1 MTFSL
6 ESRATLQ
13 FVLTLR
19 RRWADTLYPRLR
31 AECDA
36 LGGPESLAPDGFAD
50 RVHGLRSYPGF
61 AWLERGSQKMLWRA
75 AIDAITG
82 DDAGEARAA
91 ESGTAKRDAA
101 DRAAGRRYPTGPA
114 SGSTLELDP
123 QLPLP
128 DWYTGWDI
136 HLQPGGVWSDAT
148 SARVYELGARLVM
161 LGDNDD
167 YKFHR
172 LFVETAVPRRD
183 YRRIVDLGC
192 GFGKSTWPLKKA
204 FPVAEVIGIDLSAPC
219 LELAVRRT
227 AAKGLGIRFRQANAA
242 GTGLEAAR
250 ADLVTAT
257 MLAHELPLDA
267 LAAVLAEAARLLA
280 PGGLLRILDFQY
292 TGDPLRDLA
301 MTEHGA
307 RNNEPFMP
315 PMMSADT
322 VGMAEAAG
330 LREVRWTAFDE
341 RDAGRL
347 EQLAWPQRA
356 EWHFPWAVL
365 EAEKPA

>member
-1 MTFSL
+1 MTTPL
-6 ESRATLQ
+6 ESQARLQ

-19 RRWADTLYPRLR
+19 RRWADTLYPRLH
-31 AECDA
+31 AEYGA
-36 LGGPESLAPDGFAD
+36 LGDAEPDAPPERFAD
-50 RVHGLRSYPGF
+50 RVHGLTSYPGF

-75 AIDAITG
+75 AT
-82 DDAGEARAA
+82 EAVAQH
-91 ESGTAKRDAA
+91 DAA
-101 DRAAGRRYPTGPA
+101 DGDAAQGIAADRTAARAHPVK
-114 SGSTLELDP
+114 SGSGPTLELDP
-123 QLPLP
+123 QLRLP
-128 DWYTGWDI
+128 KWYTGWDI
-136 HLQPGGVWSDAT
+136 HLQPGGVWSDAK
-148 SARVYELGARLVM
+148 SARVYELGAQLVM

-183 YRRIVDLGC
+183 YRRIIDLGC
-192 GFGKSTWPLKKA
+192 GFGKSTWPLKNA
-204 FPVAEVIGIDLSAPC
+204 YPGAEAIGVDLAGPC
-219 LELAVRRT
+219 LELAARRAET
-227 AAKGLGIRFRQANAA
+227 RGLDIRFRQADAA
-242 GTGLEAAR
+242 RTGLEPAR

-257 MLAHELPLDA
+257 MLIHELPLDA
-267 LAAVLAEAARLLA
+267 LRAVFAEAARLLA

-292 TGDPLRDLA
+292 TGDRLRDLA

-330 LREVRWTAFDE
+330 LRNARWTAFDE
-341 RDAGRL
+341 REQGRL
-347 EQLAWPQRA
+347 AALAWPQRP

-365 EAEKPA
+365 EAEKPQ

>member
-1 MTFSL
+1 MTSSL
-6 ESRATLQ
+6 ESHAALE

-19 RRWADTLYPRLR
+19 RRWADTLYPQLR
-31 AECDA
+31 KECDA
-36 LGGPESLAPDGFAD
+36 LGGPESLASADFAD
-50 RVHGLRSYPGF
+50 RVRGLTSYPGF
-61 AWLERGSQKMLWRA
+61 AWMERGSQKMLWRA
-75 AIDAITG
+75 ALDAVAENEAA
-82 DDAGEARAA
+82 DACAA
-91 ESGTAKRDAA
+91 DVGAV
-101 DRAAGRRYPTGPA
+101 DRAAARSHSAA
-114 SGSTLELDP
+114 SGSASTLELDP
-123 QLPLP
+123 RLPLP

-172 LFVETAVPRRD
+172 LFVETAIPQRD
-183 YRRIVDLGC
+183 YRRIIDLGC
-192 GFGKSTWPLKKA
+192 GFGKSTWPLKRA
-204 FPVAEVIGIDLSAPC
+204 HPGAEVIGIDLAAPC
-219 LELAVRRT
+219 LELAASQAGAR
-227 AAKGLGIRFRQANAA
+227 GLDIRFRQADAA
-242 GTGLEAAR
+242 RTGLEGGR

-257 MLAHELPLDA
+257 MLIHELPLDE

-292 TGDPLRDLA
+292 TGDLLRDLA
-301 MTEHGA
+301 MMEHGA
-307 RNNEPFMP
+307 RNNEPYMP

-322 VGMAEAAG
+322 AGMAEAAG
-330 LREVRWTAFDE
+330 LRNARWTAFDE

-347 EQLAWPQRA
+347 DTLAWPRRP